1 MSTCLYMI
9 LRGRTTNA
17 SKMSSIICPD
27 IPSEP
32 EALLGF
38 KLRISFRIS
47 SSVITTE
54 LIQDSVIYTNSG
66 RTQSLMIKV
75 HCFAKWLLKSL
86 AFSAHFSTK
95 FPLCKIGGI
104 FGALL
109 LFMTR

>member
-1 MSTCLYMI
+1 
-9 LRGRTTNA
+9 
-17 SKMSSIICPD
+17 MSSICPD

-47 SSVITTE
+47 SSVIATE
-54 LIQDSVIYTNSG
+54 LILDSVVYTNSG

-75 HCFAKWLLKSL
+75 HCFAKWSLKSL

-95 FPLCKIGGI
+95 
-104 FGALL
+104 
-109 LFMTR
+109 